1 MLFQAKRTND
11 KLRPNGMAILVKG
24 SEETACTKLAN
35 GYGVSLFGHKRGKL
49 TEEEEGAKQRVDHE
63 D

>member
-1 MLFQAKRTND
+1 
-11 KLRPNGMAILVKG
+11 MAILVKG